1 MNSDSSS
8 RSGSRAAAPAPVAAR
23 GRLREQFRAAT
34 RDAILAAAEQALAQ
48 HGARGAK
55 MEIIAVTAGIA
66 VGTLY
71 NYFADRQE
79 LIDALFEVRRGELVA
94 ALDVALERA
103 LAQPFEQRLEAFL
116 GAGLDHFR
124 AHRQFIALVMQDEL
138 TSGQGSRWNMQRE
151 LRARAERLIAHGI
164 DSGLLRPDDRATY
177 PHVLIGLLKGLI
189 ETALESEVSDAR
201 AHPIEAAVRCFM
213 RGARESS

>member
-1 MNSDSSS
+1 MNSNSSS
-8 RSGSRAAAPAPVAAR
+8 RTGTARGAPAR

-94 ALDVALERA
+94 ALDVALEQA
-103 LAQPFEQRLEAFL
+103 QAQPFEQRLEAFL

-138 TSGQGSRWNMQRE
+138 TSGQGSRWNMQLE
-151 LRARAERLIAHGI
+151 LRARAERLIAQGVG
-164 DSGLLRPDDRATY
+164 SGLLRPEDEGTY

-189 ETALESEVSDAR
+189 EAALATEPLEAQ
-201 AHPIEAAVRCFM
+201 AQPIAAAVRCFM
-213 RGARESS
+213 RGAQTT